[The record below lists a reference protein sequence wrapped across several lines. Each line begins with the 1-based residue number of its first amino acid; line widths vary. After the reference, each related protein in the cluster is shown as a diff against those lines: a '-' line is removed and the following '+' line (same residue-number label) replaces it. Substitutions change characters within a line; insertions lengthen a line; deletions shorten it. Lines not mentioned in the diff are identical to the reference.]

1 MIGRNGALRQAET
14 EETGL
19 RLARR
24 KIAHRS
30 SYPLLWLLTLTFLA
44 QAAGADGKLQQ
55 ADALYNRYRQTD
67 DQAPL
72 KEAATLLDG
81 LQQAE
86 PDNYDV
92 LWRRSRVYY
101 SLGDDAKANS
111 EKLRLFDQAIQSAK
125 HATEVKPGGVE
136 GHYWL
141 GVGDGGYGEAK
152 GMFKA
157 LSMTKNIRTEMEAVI
172 RIDPAYENGGA
183 YLVLGR
189 MDFELPGV
197 MGGSKKRAI
206 QEYEDGLRVAP
217 SNPLMK
223 VYLAESYIGADR
235 KPEAKN
241 LLDQVLAA
249 PASPATPEMRDA
261 KREARKLYDKHFS
274 GK

>member
-1 MIGRNGALRQAET
+1 MSCRLVLCLLALSCPALGAR
-14 EETGL
+14 
-19 RLARR
+19 
-24 KIAHRS
+24 
-30 SYPLLWLLTLTFLA
+30 
-44 QAAGADGKLQQ
+44 ADGKLQQ
-55 ADALYNRYRQTD
+55 ADALYNRYRQSD

-92 LWRRSRVYY
+92 LWRRGRVYY

-125 HATEVKPGGVE
+125 HATDVKPGGVE

-223 VYLAESYIGADR
+223 VYLAESYINADR

-249 PASPATPEMRDA
+249 PASSATPEMRDA
-261 KREARKLYDKHFS
+261 KREARKLYDKNFS

>member
-1 MIGRNGALRQAET
+1 MGHRPSAGSPRWYMSCRVVLCLLALSCPA
-14 EETGL
+14 L
-19 RLARR
+19 DA
-24 KIAHRS
+24 
-30 SYPLLWLLTLTFLA
+30 W
-44 QAAGADGKLQQ
+44 ADGKLQQ
-55 ADALYNRYRQTD
+55 ADALYDRYRQSD

-92 LWRRSRVYY
+92 LWRRGRVYY

-125 HATEVKPGGVE
+125 HATDVKPGGVE

-206 QEYEDGLRVAP
+206 QEYEDGLRVVP

-223 VYLAESYIGADR
+223 VYLAESYINADR

-261 KREARKLYDKHFS
+261 KREARKLYDKNFS